1 MKFFFPDSQDLVDPS
16 FDFLTER
23 RSMMRVRHQHDEY
36 PHEVFS
42 TQPYDGLLVSKAIV
56 DGNGTDGGRYT
67 IAQRQ
72 RLLREGVRTFFRIED
87 RPIETLGDCGAFSY
101 VRENRPPYSVQEV
114 IDFYVNCGFDYG
126 LAVDHIILAYREEH
140 DRSLSGIDVVPEEW
154 RERQDITLELAEE
167 FLTVHGQER
176 CRFTPIG
183 IAQGWSPKSYAS
195 AFESLEKMGYGY
207 IALGGM
213 VPLKTNEILACLKAV
228 SDVKR
233 AATKIHLLGVTRV
246 EHIPRFS
253 KLGVVS
259 FDSTSP
265 LRQAFKDEKDNYYTL
280 DRTYRA
286 IRVPQVDGNPRLRQL
301 ILAGKVDQAKAL
313 RLEMECLDR
322 LNAYSQHRVG
332 LEETLEAIQEYE
344 TLHEGTSPRG
354 SSYREVLADRPWNE
368 CPCEICKRLGIHVIL
383 FRGAERNRRR
393 GFHNLHVFNRRI
405 HREVRDAAQQDER
418 VGTR

>member
-16 FDFLTER
+16 FDFVTER
-23 RSMMRVRHQHDEY
+23 RSSTRVRHQHDEY

-42 TQPYDGLLVSKAIV
+42 TPPYDGLLVSKAIV

-72 RLLREGVRTFFRIED
+72 RLLREGVRTFFRIEG

-101 VRENRPPYSVQEV
+101 VREQRPPYSVQGV

-126 LAVDHIILAYREEH
+126 LAVDHIILAYREEL

-154 RERQDITLELAEE
+154 RKRQEITLELAEE
-167 FLTVHGQER
+167 FLTLHGRER

-213 VPLKTNEILACLKAV
+213 VPLKSNEILACLKAV
-228 SDVKR
+228 GEVKR

-301 ILAGKVDQAKAL
+301 ILAGKVDQAKAM
-313 RLEMECLDR
+313 RLETECLDR
-322 LNAYSQHRVG
+322 LNGYSEHRVG

-368 CPCEICKRLGIHVIL
+368 CPCEICRRLGIHVVL

-418 VGTR
+418 VGRR